1 MDRINSTKETT
12 PFHIWKHEVITIA
25 GITVADAD
33 NARLH
38 VAFDLGESV
47 WQHAQVQKLFAAA
60 RANRTTFQRNMTACV
75 RRVKVGA

>member
-33 NARLH
+33 SVRLC
-38 VAFDLGESV
+38 AAYDLGESV
-47 WQHAQVQKLFAAA
+47 WGHAQVQKLFAAS
-60 RANRTTFQRNMTACV
+60 RANRTMFQRNMGACV
-75 RRVKVGA
+75 RRVRVA